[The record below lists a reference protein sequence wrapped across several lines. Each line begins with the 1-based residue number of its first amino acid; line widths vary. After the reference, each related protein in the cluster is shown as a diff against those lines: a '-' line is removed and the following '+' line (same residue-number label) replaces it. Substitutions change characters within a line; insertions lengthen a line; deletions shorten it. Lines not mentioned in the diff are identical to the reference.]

1 MTRTEQNDDTT
12 QKKKPLEEILFNR
25 TINLLMLCPLN
36 IVVYA
41 RNKSI
46 TWVNEYSY
54 KSCFKDSVSGRVK
67 CEAPGFILRH
77 VVLPPWPWPPSV
89 FRSRRVFC
97 KRWILKKKKAV
108 WVSSLSH
115 AAIDEIFIW
124 RVRIMF
130 ITFIFVV
137 VWTLWGCSAPVPTKD
152 SKFSPHTKFFLLF
165 FFQTLVLS
173 HYLARARNP
182 IC

>member
-97 KRWILKKKKAV
+97 KRWILKKKKQFGCLR
-108 WVSSLSH
+108 SL
-115 AAIDEIFIW
+115 
-124 RVRIMF
+124 MPP
-130 ITFIFVV
+130 
-137 VWTLWGCSAPVPTKD
+137 LM
-152 SKFSPHTKFFLLF
+152 KFSSGVCESCLLLSYLLSYGLSEDVPRPSPPRIVNFPLTRSFFFF